1 MLFATSSSSSATA
14 SPVGFE
20 GLKRI
25 SPFSLSGEDW
35 GTGLGGSGGGF
46 LGGGATSVRPC
57 GRYGVKPGSGPGVET
72 GDGEGCTRCI
82 HAGFGYGS
90 FGGAD
95 RGVGTGFSTGIA
107 LRTCSGVGVG
117 FSTGMALRTS
127 GCQNC
132 CCWPKIMPADP
143 RRQTPILTRIT
154 RACLWQTPHSRYL
167 RPGKYR
173 ARQRRSGSSHSR
185 PRARRPADRDTT
197 SRFE

>member
-1 MLFATSSSSSATA
+1 MLFATLSASLVAA

-25 SPFSLSGEDW
+25 SPFSLSGEDC
-35 GTGLGGSGGGF
+35 GIGVAGGGGAF
-46 LGGGATSVRPC
+46 LGATSVRPF
-57 GRYGVKPGSGPGVET
+57 GLWGVMPGSGPGVET
-72 GDGEGCTRCI
+72 GDGDGCTRCI
-82 HAGFGYGS
+82 HAGFGYGA

-95 RGVGTGFSTGIA
+95 RGVGMGFSTGIA
-107 LRTCSGVGVG
+107 LGTCSGAGVG
-117 FSTGMALRTS
+117 FSIEMALRTS
-127 GCQNC
+127 GCQKG

-167 RPGKYR
+167 RPGKYP

-197 SRFE
+197 LRFE